1 MPDVEQIANL
11 STIGKQALI
20 DLLNNL
26 TQAKDFVLGQAPDV
40 CQQYVALGRFE
51 CIVTFL
57 AAIALGIFAW
67 RFPLYVIGKYKAAE
81 AAARAAGR
89 YSTDEMGFAMLGV
102 FPTLAAIAGTIV
114 MLGTS
119 WSSASA
125 WIAPKIYLIR
135 AISEL
140 IK

>member
-1 MPDVEQIANL
+1 MPDVEQAANMAN
-11 STIGKQALI
+11 IGKQALI

-51 CIVTFL
+51 CLVQFIVAVL
-57 AAIALGIFAW
+57 LGIFAW
-67 RFPLYVIGKYKAAE
+67 RFPLYVARKYHENHTPHSADDIGYI
-81 AAARAAGR
+81 
-89 YSTDEMGFAMLGV
+89 MLGL
-102 FPTLAAIAGTIV
+102 FPTIGAIIGTIV
-114 MLGTS
+114 LMGCAWTS
-119 WSSASA
+119 AAA